1 MQLPERKQPP
11 EWRVPARAAQ
21 RTSEREIHED
31 LIRFAKSAI
40 VLLEKWLNNQTL
52 IRDESVKKQP

>member
-1 MQLPERKQPP
+1 VELPERKQP
-11 EWRVPARAAQ
+11 

-31 LIRFAKSAI
+31 LIRLAKSAI
-40 VLLEKWLNNQTL
+40 VLLQKWLDNETL